1 MCGFYCIAFIEYMLA
16 GKTLLDYTNLFSLNN
31 YKKNNETEYKY
42 FKNDYVKSR
51 VEDKKN
57 ERRIYLLEEINHN
70 DLMSEKYKETC
81 KYLNYVEHLLIL
93 ASKITVCV
101 TISRFASLVC
111 VRVGITS
118 SSVWINICAI
128 TAGIKKYKL
137 VIKKKNH
144 DKIVFLGKDMLN
156 TIEILIYW
164 NSSL

>member
-1 MCGFYCIAFIEYMLA
+1 MLA

-101 TISRFASLVC
+101 TISTFASLVC
-111 VRVGITS
+111 VSVGITS
-118 SSVWINICAI
+118 SSV
-128 TAGIKKYKL
+128 
-137 VIKKKNH
+137 
-144 DKIVFLGKDMLN
+144 
-156 TIEILIYW
+156 
-164 NSSL
+164 